1 VVLFLMLLVVAVAL
15 GVIGALGTDTLHL
28 LIIGVMVLI
37 VDLVYL
43 RTRRGRG
50 RRSRVR

>member
-1 VVLFLMLLVVAVAL
+1 MLLVVAVAL
-15 GVIGALGTDTLHL
+15 GAIGALGTDTLHL

-37 VDLVYL
+37 ADLVYL
-43 RTRRGRG
+43 GTRRGLG